1 MVGLTVFGPQL
12 VPGSG
17 EGQNTRNKSIVGAE
31 ADRQST
37 AKVAGSH
44 RHSISRVLFRTRG
57 LVTLKE
63 MTLRVRTRM
72 VPVRRQV

>member
-1 MVGLTVFGPQL
+1 M
-12 VPGSG
+12 PGSG

-31 ADRQST
+31 ADRQSKQMAT
-37 AKVAGSH
+37 GPV
-44 RHSISRVLFRTRG
+44 RHSISRVLFRTRV

-63 MTLRVRTRM
+63 MTLRGRTRM